1 MTARSRA
8 DEAVALADFS
18 DRAAA
23 VRLAG
28 RLVAE
33 GFGADIV
40 EADDARPL
48 LPEHLPPVGPTV
60 VVRRGDYADAVVV
73 TRLFDEVDQGRSR
86 VAPGPLTFWHGAAH
100 RQLIGYALI
109 AAWVIALGL
118 LMIAAIPR

>member
-1 MTARSRA
+1 M
-8 DEAVALADFS
+8 ALADFQ

-23 VRLAG
+23 VRLAA

-33 GFGADIV
+33 GLGADIL
-40 EADDARPL
+40 EADQARPL
-48 LPEHLPPVGPTV
+48 LPEQLPPVGPTV
-60 VVRRGDYADAVVV
+60 VVRRADYADAVIV

-86 VAPGPLTFWHGAAH
+86 IAPGPQSLWQGAPH